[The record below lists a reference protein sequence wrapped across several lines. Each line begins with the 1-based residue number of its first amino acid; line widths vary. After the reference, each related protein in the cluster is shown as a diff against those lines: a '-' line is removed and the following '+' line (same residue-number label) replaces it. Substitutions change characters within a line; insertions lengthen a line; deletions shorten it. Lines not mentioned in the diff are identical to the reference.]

1 MKELGFGVGRA
12 WFESQLCHLACQV
25 ALDRRLSHAQL
36 QLPRLKSESDSPR
49 FMAVVGTPQADV
61 PEARGLVLTYRGGAC
76 CCHSVSS
83 HPGVCSSYRDLPV
96 CVLTEAVRT
105 CVDGAYKPR

>member
-36 QLPRLKSESDSPR
+36 QLPRLQSESDSPR

-61 PEARGLVLTYRGGAC
+61 PEARGLVLTYRDAQAVAVLVVAILSP
-76 CCHSVSS
+76 HTQASAALIKTFRYVS
-83 HPGVCSSYRDLPV
+83 
-96 CVLTEAVRT
+96 
-105 CVDGAYKPR
+105 